1 MVIAEGAKIKTMDLS
16 ILQKVN
22 ELVEQ
27 GRSTEDIRHELQAG
41 GIAPE
46 AVEEALKEAG
56 NQSNQQPTQ
65 AAPTPLMNHHEKV
78 IQPTPGFD
86 PNAK

>member
-1 MVIAEGAKIKTMDLS
+1 MDLS

-27 GRSTEDIRHELQAG
+27 GRSTEDIKHELQAG
-41 GIAPE
+41 GISPE
-46 AVEEALKEAG
+46 AINEALAETGAQQTSQ
-56 NQSNQQPTQ
+56 QSPQ
-65 AAPTPLMNHHEKV
+65 AAMPLAEHHEKV
-78 IQPTPGFD
+78 IMPEPGFD

>member
-1 MVIAEGAKIKTMDLS
+1 MDLS

-22 ELVEQ
+22 EMSSE
-27 GRSTEDIRHELQAG
+27 GRSATEIKQELQAG

-46 AVEEALKEAG
+46 AADQALKEAG
-56 NQSNQQPTQ
+56 VSVGQNSGQLPTSPR
-65 AAPTPLMNHHEKV
+65 AMHHEKV
-78 IQPTPGFD
+78 IQPEAGFD

>member
-1 MVIAEGAKIKTMDLS
+1 MDLS

-27 GRSTEDIRHELQAG
+27 GKSTEDIRHELQTS
-41 GIAPE
+41 GISPE
-46 AVEEALKEAG
+46 TAEQALKEAG
-56 NQSNQQPTQ
+56 SNQTNQQPTQ
-65 AAPTPLMNHHEKV
+65 AAPTPLMPHHEKV

-86 PNAK
+86 PNDKS

>member
-1 MVIAEGAKIKTMDLS
+1 MVIEKGKTKTMDLS
-16 ILQKVN
+16 IMQKVN

-27 GRSTEDIRHELQAG
+27 GRSTDDIRHELQAS

-46 AVEEALKEAG
+46 TVTQALTEAG
-56 NQSNQQPTQ
+56 TNQTNQQPVQ
-65 AAPTPLMNHHEKV
+65 EAPTPLMPHHEKV